1 MIPIKSTSSP
11 KKKKREIYAA
21 VEVHLKSS
29 EKKVT
34 HHRAEKVLKEIHFWK
49 RWGGIKHYLKRTI
62 LQGNENTSHR

>member
-1 MIPIKSTSSP
+1 MKLVKKSIPNFAYDSNKINFFT

-34 HHRAEKVLKEIHFWK
+34 HHRAEKVLKEIHF
-49 RWGGIKHYLKRTI
+49 
-62 LQGNENTSHR
+62 